1 VSSRIDDKPA
11 VKAPHTTHP
20 KIKDRMFR
28 KKNPNMDEIIE
39 KNLDSAGEFVSKA
52 LVGFRSPFSNF
63 NHNSNSLWYG
73 EARNMIP
80 SANDDVG
87 DDMKF
92 EGGREGYSNYV
103 EWNPHIKPE
112 YQLKPMRG
120 PVKRK
125 VVLDFK
131 KYDQIEDQEEEEI
144 AEPDPTCYAGTE
156 EGFFGPINTT
166 WDGREWPNGPESLD
180 HRVRRT
186 QPSEPEEEAI
196 IKNGYTDLKGC
207 PRCPG
212 LKIRDHYE
220 NENNSSLYN
229 TNNNHP
235 DYEKYD
241 KPQPIQQRQ
250 PVEQPLGDDN
260 NYAPFIYSIP
270 DRYVYQQQS
279 APKPIV
285 EEKRSVSPPKQLSFM
300 ASDSA
305 SYFFTPGG
313 GSSSIYGGDDEPEY
327 AGYEK
332 KKEVR
337 VVKEPTPPPVPKV
350 IKVGSIL
357 VRNNVEN
364 DFDYAENVNR
374 DLGDDSFGAMGFGG
388 GHGMPFPQATAATLV
403 QEPTQNFKQIMD
415 VQQAIQ
421 RDWSAKAAP
430 AVAGAFPYDQPQ
442 KPCPPPTAAPADNR
456 YSAKVYD
463 EEERD
468 TSLSRRKPAR
478 ASKPQRQLSA
488 IPDGLHLNKK
498 HEKRSEKDVKG
509 NASGDK
515 RDSRL
520 DRHASKHTDKHS
532 DKRAD
537 KHHDK
542 VSEKK
547 QQQQHEAEDSA
558 MLQSQSASS
567 FHRQPPKKARATRDR
582 SFDYK
587 RQYTPRQQ
595 GYNRHAKDKDQKQ
608 QGLLWRAVT
617 KPLKVI
623 GIMKNKDQ

>member
-1 VSSRIDDKPA
+1 
-11 VKAPHTTHP
+11 
-20 KIKDRMFR
+20 MFR

-39 KNLDSAGEFVSKA
+39 KNLESAGEFVSKA

-73 EARNMIP
+73 EERNMIP
-80 SANDDVG
+80 AANNDVG

-92 EGGREGYSNYV
+92 EGGREGYSNYI

-112 YQLKPMRG
+112 YLKPQRG
-120 PVKRK
+120 PVKK
-125 VVLDFK
+125 KIVMDFK
-131 KYDQIEDQEEEEI
+131 KYDNMDDQEEEEVP
-144 AEPDPTCYAGTE
+144 EPDPTCYAGTE

-186 QPSEPEEEAI
+186 QPSEPEEEGI

-220 NENNSSLYN
+220 RTEDANNSSLGN
-229 TNNNHP
+229 VNNNCP
-235 DYEKYD
+235 DYDKYD
-241 KPQPIQQRQ
+241 KPQPILQRQ
-250 PVEQPLGDDN
+250 PEVAQPLGDDN
-260 NYAPFIYSIP
+260 DYAPYIYSVP
-270 DRYVYQQQS
+270 ERYVYQS
-279 APKPIV
+279 GPKKIAEV
-285 EEKRSVSPPKQLSFM
+285 ERSVSPPKQLSFM
-300 ASDSA
+300 GKGKVSGSYNPPLSLASDSA

-313 GSSSIYGGDDEPEY
+313 SGGGGDDEPEY

-332 KKEVR
+332 KKEVK
-337 VVKEPTPPPVPKV
+337 VFKEPTPPPVPKV

-388 GHGMPFPQATAATLV
+388 MDHGMPFPQATAASLV
-403 QEPTQNFKQIMD
+403 EEPTQNLKQIMG

-430 AVAGAFPYDQPQ
+430 GMAGLGAFPYEQPQ
-442 KPCPPPTAAPADNR
+442 KPCPPPAAAPVESK
-456 YSAKVYD
+456 YSQKVYD

-468 TSLSRRKPAR
+468 TSLSRRKPGSR
-478 ASKPQRQLSA
+478 ATKPQRQLSA

-498 HEKRSEKDVKG
+498 HEKRSDKDIKG

-515 RDSRL
+515 RDL
-520 DRHASKHTDKHS
+520 KHDRHGNKHLDKHTDKHS
-532 DKRAD
+532 DKRTD

-542 VSEKK
+542 ASEKR
-547 QQQQHEAEDSA
+547 QQQQQEAEDPA

-567 FHRQPPKKARATRDR
+567 FHRRSQKKERSTRDR

-595 GYNRHAKDKDQKQ
+595 GYNRHSKDKDQKQ
-608 QGLLWRAVT
+608 QGLLWRAIT
-617 KPLKVI
+617 KPLKVC
-623 GIMKNKDQ
+623 GIMKNKE